1 VGFASV
7 EYFVSAP
14 RRDTRGDCDLLAV
27 VYIAK
32 FVRGSRRPHAWLVG
46 LPDKCRPLARNG
58 LRGDRSFA
66 LLTPGLFSVDVLEAD
81 FGKPASEYALDV
93 TSG

>member
-1 VGFASV
+1 MTAAKKVTPTRQ
-7 EYFVSAP
+7 FVLGILSSTWKLLVSKHL
-14 RRDTRGDCDLLAV
+14 RRDVLQKITDPLRNLVLA
-27 VYIAK
+27 
-32 FVRGSRRPHAWLVG
+32 
-46 LPDKCRPLARNG
+46 NG

-81 FGKPASEYALDV
+81 FGTPASEYALDV